1 MFFSDSIKLRLR
13 TYPTS
18 DTVGFPNN
26 TDVDTTV
33 WANRVSV
40 GRTEFYS
47 AGLNGIDVVRSYEV
61 HVEDFSDQNMVVDG
75 TDEFFIVRSF
85 QKGLGIVVLTC
96 SDKAV

>member
-18 DTVGFPNN
+18 DSVAFPVPV
-26 TDVDTTV
+26 DVDTTC
-33 WANRVSV
+33 WSNRVSV

-47 AGLNGIDVVRSYEV
+47 AGLNGIDIIQSFEV
-61 HVEDFSDQNMVVDG
+61 HVEDYGNQNMVVDG
-75 TDEFFIVRSF
+75 TKEYYIKRTF
-85 QKGLGIVVLTC
+85 QKGLGVVVLSC